1 MGRYFF
7 KDKFMNNLS
16 IVIITGLSGAGKSH
30 AAKVFEDL
38 GYYTID
44 NMPLPILDKVIEL
57 FFNIDSGVAKVAFVI
72 DSRSKDTNLVFQF
85 IKMLREKYNATSIFM
100 DASFETLVKRYKET
114 RRKHPLG
121 NDLQE
126 AIKKEISFME
136 NVKGISD
143 IVLNTDGKNIHDLT
157 REIVSIFN
165 HHINDF
171 TLTLQSFGFKNG
183 LPQDAD
189 MVMDVRFMRNPHF
202 DDGLRT
208 MTGLNEEVQEYVK
221 ADENYDNFIL
231 QLKNIILM
239 LIPLYISEGKK
250 YFNISIGCTGGKHR
264 SVTVVED
271 LLKILTENGI
281 QDIRVKHRD
290 IDK

>member
-1 MGRYFF
+1 
-7 KDKFMNNLS
+7 MNNLS

-57 FFNIDSGVAKVAFVI
+57 FYNIDNGITKVAFVI
-72 DSRSKDTNLVFQF
+72 DARAKDINLVFQF
-85 IKMLREKYNATSIFM
+85 IKLLREKYNATSIFM

-121 NDLQE
+121 SDLQE
-126 AIKKEISFME
+126 SIKKEISLME

-143 IVLNTDGKNIHDLT
+143 IVLNTDNKNIHDLT
-157 REIVSIFN
+157 REIIDIFN
-165 HHINDF
+165 HHKNDF

-183 LPQDAD
+183 LPHDAD

-208 MTGLNEEVQEYVK
+208 MTGLNEEVQNYVK
-221 ADENYDNFIL
+221 ADENYDKFIT
-231 QLKNIILM
+231 QLKEMVLF
-239 LIPLYISEGKK
+239 LLPQYIREGKK

-264 SVTVVED
+264 SVTIVED
-271 LLKILTENGI
+271 LANILTESGI
-281 QDIRVKHRD
+281 KDIIKKHRD

>member
-85 IKMLREKYNATSIFM
+85 IKMLREKYNSTSIFM